1 MKTPPRNLR
10 PARPAQHSAL
20 ALRPT
25 IAPHG
30 ECIDLLINDA
40 ESPLAWLHRR
50 KDRDGTPLVDHDG
63 FAAGER
69 LRADYTRGG
78 LIDGLTSNWRDRE
91 RVSGGGARRDL
102 SDSAIAARRRVEE
115 ALAAVGPELSGVLI
129 DVCCFLKGLEQV
141 ETERR
146 WPARSAK
153 VVLKLALSRLAAH
166 YRPVTEARGR
176 SHSAAIGVWSAE
188 P

>member
-1 MKTPPRNLR
+1 MKTPNRRHLR
-10 PARPAQHSAL
+10 PAHPASL
-20 ALRPT
+20 ALRP
-25 IAPHG
+25 IVAPDG
-30 ECIDLLINDA
+30 ECIDLLVNDA

-63 FAAGER
+63 FVAGER

-78 LIDGLTSNWRDRE
+78 LVDGLTSNWRDRE

-102 SDSAIAARRRVEE
+102 SDSALAARRRVED
-115 ALAAVGPELSGVLI
+115 ALASVGPELSGVLI

-153 VVLKLALSRLAAH
+153 VVLKLALSRLATH

-176 SHSAAIGVWSAE
+176 PSSITVWSAD